1 MSNTRAVMSR
11 VQRVLRMVTVPF
23 PHLAGLVAAASITP
37 DTRLSTMGVFASGR
51 LAVNPGFAAR
61 LNDRDLLFVLAHEMM
76 HLALHTHDRAK
87 GAGRVE
93 FNYAHDYIIND
104 MLRAELGVQVIP
116 ASGLDMPGAKDKSA
130 EEIVLEMRRKGDA
143 PTRSSVWEGEKIT
156 AQQRFPANT
165 TGLSADEGG
174 DVLTD
179 DLERVWFPDAA
190 ANQRDAADRIKV
202 LAAKALALAQAMDAM
217 RGARGSTAGTSRQS
231 VAALRGLYRTPWQL
245 ALQRWMES
253 VAPGERTFT
262 KPSRRVAPQSDVVL
276 PGRRRQGWLLN
287 VVLDTS
293 ASMSGEIATALGAIA
308 DFCDAVGVDQ
318 IRLVQCDAE
327 VTSDEWLAPDALA
340 EREIAGYGGSDLS
353 PALLHL
359 ANDLHTVA
367 AVVVTDGDIAYPRDP
382 LPYDVLWVLP
392 NGTRTAFE
400 PPYGR
405 VITMA

>member
-1 MSNTRAVMSR
+1 MNDTRAAMLR
-11 VQRVLRMVTVPF
+11 VERVLRLVTVPF
-23 PHLAGLVAAASITP
+23 PHLAGLIAAARVSP

-51 LAVNPGFAAR
+51 LAVNLDFVAR
-61 LNDRDLLFVLAHEMM
+61 QNDRDLMFVLAHEMM
-76 HLALHTHDRAK
+76 HLALHTHERAK

-104 MLRAELGVQVIP
+104 MLRAELGVQTIP
-116 ASGLDMPGAKDKSA
+116 ANGLDLPGARDKSA
-130 EEIVLEMRRKGDA
+130 EEIVLEMRRKGET
-143 PTRSSVWEGEKIT
+143 PTRSRVWEGERMT
-156 AQQRFPANT
+156 VQQRFPPGAP
-165 TGLSADEGG
+165 GSPGDEDG

-179 DLERVWFPDAA
+179 DLERAWYPDAA
-190 ANQRDAADRIKV
+190 QDQRSAAERIRA
-202 LAAKALALAQAMDAM
+202 LAAKALSLAEAMDAM
-217 RGARGSTAGTSRQS
+217 RGARGSRPHTSRQN

-262 KPSRRVAPQSDVVL
+262 RPSRRTAIQSDVVL

-293 ASMSGEIATALGAIA
+293 ASMSDEIGKALGAIA

-318 IRLVQCDAE
+318 VRLVQCDAA
-327 VTSDEWLAPDALA
+327 VTSDEWVAPDALA
-340 EREIAGYGGSDLS
+340 QREIAGFGGSDLS

-359 ANDLHTVA
+359 ARDPRTRA
-367 AVVVTDGDIAYPRDP
+367 AVVVTDGDVAYPREP

-392 NGTRTAFE
+392 ATARTAFE

-405 VITMA
+405 VVTMT